1 MINKIRNF
9 AIIAHIDHGKSTLAD
24 RFLEIT
30 GTVPKE
36 KLKPQH
42 LDRLSLERERGITI
56 KMQPV
61 TMEYKGYLLNLI
73 DTPGH
78 VDFAYEV
85 SRALA
90 AVEGAILLVDG
101 TQGIQAQTVAN
112 LEIAQS
118 QNLEIIPAINK
129 IDLEIPNL
137 EELIEEIKELTG
149 KEEIYLVSAKYGTGV
164 EELLSA
170 VIEKIP
176 PPQINATTTRINA
189 DKNNPYESV
198 LDLYKSMNNNPR
210 ESVLDPHASVGLIFD
225 SHFDPYKGIIA
236 HVRVFS
242 GKFKK
247 DQIAFLRQKKF
258 KFKILEVGIFKPEL
272 KEIDELGEGM
282 IGFIATGIKDSGI
295 LTIGDTITLDLETE
309 PLPGYQSPQPNVF
322 ASVYPSE
329 EISFDVFKESLN
341 KLRLN
346 DPSLFVEPTSHPLF
360 GRGFNVGCLGL
371 LHLEIFEER
380 LKREFNTEIII
391 TMPSVKYLVKLKN
404 GEIKEIKNPNELPS
418 EDKILEIQEPKA
430 QVEIF
435 TPQNYLNNIL
445 ELIRENRGE
454 TLYVN
459 TEKIFVRI
467 KAKMPLDELISGFF
481 DELKSVSS
489 GYASL
494 RWEFLGYEKSDLV
507 KLDILIAE
515 EVEPSLSR
523 ILPKSKAEKIARKIL
538 LSLKENLERQEFP
551 IKLQAKIGG
560 RIIARETVPAIYRD
574 IAGWLYGGDRTRK
587 MKLWQKQKK
596 GKKKLE
602 KLFKGKVKVPNKVL
616 IKILKIK

>member
-78 VDFAYEV
+78 VDFTYEV

-90 AVEGAILLVDG
+90 AVEGAVLLIDG

-112 LEIAQS
+112 LEIAKS

-137 EELIEEIKELTG
+137 EELLEEIKELTN
-149 KEEIYLVSAKYGTGV
+149 KEKIYLVSAKYGTGV
-164 EELLSA
+164 EELLNGI
-170 VIEKIP
+170 IEEIKP
-176 PPQINATTTRINA
+176 PKPKEEKTKA
-189 DKNNPYESV
+189 
-198 LDLYKSMNNNPR
+198 
-210 ESVLDPHASVGLIFD
+210 LIFD
-225 SHFDPYKGIIA
+225 SHFDTYRGIIA

-247 DQIAFLRQKKF
+247 DQFAFLRQKKF

-272 KEIDELGEGM
+272 KEIEELGEGM

-309 PLPGYQSPQPNVF
+309 PLSGYKNPQPNVF

-329 EISFDVFKESLN
+329 EISFDAFKESLN

-360 GRGFNVGCLGL
+360 GRGFNIGCLGL

-380 LKREFNTEIII
+380 LRREFNTEIII
-391 TMPSVKYLVKLKN
+391 TMPSVKYLVKLKT
-404 GEIKEIKNPNELPS
+404 GEIKEITNPNELPPL
-418 EDKILEIQEPKA
+418 DKILEIQEPKA
-430 QVEIF
+430 EVEIF
-435 TPQNYLNNIL
+435 TPPQYLNNIL
-445 ELIRENRGE
+445 EIIRKNRGE

-515 EVEPSLSR
+515 EIEPSLSR
-523 ILPKSKAEKIARKIL
+523 ILPKAKAEKIARKIL

-560 RIIARETVPAIYRD
+560 KIIARETVPAIYKD

-602 KLFKGKVKVPNKVL
+602 KIFKGKVKVPNKVL

>member
-149 KEEIYLVSAKYGTGV
+149 KEKIYLVSAKYGTGV
-164 EELLSA
+164 EELLKGI
-170 VIEKIP
+170 IEEIRP
-176 PPQINATTTRINA
+176 PELKEEKAKA
-189 DKNNPYESV
+189 
-198 LDLYKSMNNNPR
+198 
-210 ESVLDPHASVGLIFD
+210 LIFD

-435 TPQNYLNNIL
+435 TPQNYLNSIL
-445 ELIRENRGE
+445 EIIRENRGE

>member
-30 GTVPKE
+30 GTVSKE
-36 KLKPQH
+36 KLVPQY

-61 TMEYKGYLLNLI
+61 TMEYKGYIFNLI

-78 VDFAYEV
+78 VDFTYEV

-90 AVEGAILLVDG
+90 AVEGAILLIDG
-101 TQGIQAQTVAN
+101 TQGIQAQTIAN
-112 LEIAQS
+112 LEIAKS
-118 QNLEIIPAINK
+118 HGLEIVPAINK

-137 EELIEEIKELTG
+137 DKLLEEIKELTH
-149 KEEIYLVSAKYGTGV
+149 KEKVYLISAKFGTGV
-164 EELLSA
+164 EELLNG
-170 VIEKIP
+170 VIEEIKP
-176 PPQINATTTRINA
+176 PKLKDEKAKA
-189 DKNNPYESV
+189 LV
-198 LDLYKSMNNNPR
+198 
-210 ESVLDPHASVGLIFD
+210 FD
-225 SHFDPYKGIIA
+225 SHFDSHKGIIA
-236 HVRVFS
+236 HIRVFS

-247 DQIAFLRQKKF
+247 NQITFLRQKNF

-272 KEIDELGEGM
+272 KEINELQEGM

-309 PLPGYQSPQPNVF
+309 PLPGYKNPQPNVF

-329 EISFDVFKESLN
+329 ETKFEAFKESIN

-346 DPSLFVEPTSHPLF
+346 DPSLFVQPTIHPLL

-380 LKREFNTEIII
+380 LRREFATEIII
-391 TMPSVKYLVKLKN
+391 TLPSVKYLVKLKN
-404 GEIKEIKNPNELPS
+404 GERKEIANPNDLPS
-418 EDKILEIQEPKA
+418 EDKILEILEPKIE
-430 QVEIF
+430 VEIF
-435 TPQNYLNNIL
+435 TPSEYLNGIS
-445 ELIRENRGE
+445 ELLKESRGE
-454 TLYVN
+454 MININ
-459 TEKIFVRI
+459 TEKSILKI
-467 KAKMPLDELISGFF
+467 KAKMPMDELISGFF
-481 DELKSVSS
+481 DDLKSLSS

-494 RWEFLGYEKSDLV
+494 NWKFLGYEKGDLV
-507 KLDILIAE
+507 KVDILIAE
-515 EVEPSLSR
+515 EIEPSLSR
-523 ILPKSKAEKIARKIL
+523 ILPKNKAEKVARKIL

-587 MKLWQKQKK
+587 MKLWQKQKR

-602 KLFKGKVKVPNKVL
+602 KIFRGKIKVPNKVL

>member
-78 VDFAYEV
+78 VDFTYEV

-90 AVEGAILLVDG
+90 AVEGAVLLIDG

-112 LEIAQS
+112 LEIAKS

-137 EELIEEIKELTG
+137 EELLEEIKELTN
-149 KEEIYLVSAKYGTGV
+149 KEKIYLVSAKYGTGV
-164 EELLSA
+164 EELLNGI
-170 VIEKIP
+170 IEEIKP
-176 PPQINATTTRINA
+176 PKPKEEKTKA
-189 DKNNPYESV
+189 
-198 LDLYKSMNNNPR
+198 
-210 ESVLDPHASVGLIFD
+210 LIFD
-225 SHFDPYKGIIA
+225 SHFDTYRGIIA

-247 DQIAFLRQKKF
+247 DQFAFLRQKKF

-272 KEIDELGEGM
+272 KEIEELGEGM

-309 PLPGYQSPQPNVF
+309 PLSGYKNPQPNVF

-329 EISFDVFKESLN
+329 EISFDAFKESLN

-360 GRGFNVGCLGL
+360 GRGFNIGCLGL

-380 LKREFNTEIII
+380 LRREFNTEIII
-391 TMPSVKYLVKLKN
+391 TMPSVKYLVKLKS
-404 GEIKEIKNPNELPS
+404 GEIKEITNPNELPPL
-418 EDKILEIQEPKA
+418 DKILEIQEPKA
-430 QVEIF
+430 EVEIF
-435 TPQNYLNNIL
+435 TPPQYLNNIL
-445 ELIRENRGE
+445 EIIRKNRGE

-515 EVEPSLSR
+515 EIEPSLSR
-523 ILPKSKAEKIARKIL
+523 ILPKAKAEKIARKIL

-560 RIIARETVPAIYRD
+560 KIIARETVPAIYKD

-602 KLFKGKVKVPNKVL
+602 KIFKGKVKVPNKVL

>member
-61 TMEYKGYLLNLI
+61 SMEYKGYLLNLI

-176 PPQINATTTRINA
+176 PPRINTDITRINT
-189 DKNNPYESV
+189 DKIISRLNRPNIDYTDNRN
-198 LDLYKSMNNNPR
+198 LR

-225 SHFDPYKGIIA
+225 SHFDPYRGIIA
-236 HVRVFS
+236 HVRVF
-242 GKFKK
+242 F
-247 DQIAFLRQKKF
+247 R
-258 KFKILEVGIFKPEL
+258 
-272 KEIDELGEGM
+272 
-282 IGFIATGIKDSGI
+282 
-295 LTIGDTITLDLETE
+295 
-309 PLPGYQSPQPNVF
+309 
-322 ASVYPSE
+322 
-329 EISFDVFKESLN
+329 
-341 KLRLN
+341 
-346 DPSLFVEPTSHPLF
+346 
-360 GRGFNVGCLGL
+360 
-371 LHLEIFEER
+371 
-380 LKREFNTEIII
+380 
-391 TMPSVKYLVKLKN
+391 
-404 GEIKEIKNPNELPS
+404 
-418 EDKILEIQEPKA
+418 
-430 QVEIF
+430 
-435 TPQNYLNNIL
+435 
-445 ELIRENRGE
+445 
-454 TLYVN
+454 
-459 TEKIFVRI
+459 
-467 KAKMPLDELISGFF
+467 
-481 DELKSVSS
+481 
-489 GYASL
+489 
-494 RWEFLGYEKSDLV
+494 
-507 KLDILIAE
+507 
-515 EVEPSLSR
+515 
-523 ILPKSKAEKIARKIL
+523 
-538 LSLKENLERQEFP
+538 
-551 IKLQAKIGG
+551 
-560 RIIARETVPAIYRD
+560 
-574 IAGWLYGGDRTRK
+574 
-587 MKLWQKQKK
+587 
-596 GKKKLE
+596 
-602 KLFKGKVKVPNKVL
+602 
-616 IKILKIK
+616 

>member
-61 TMEYKGYLLNLI
+61 TMEYNGHLLNLI

-78 VDFAYEV
+78 VDFTYEV

-149 KEEIYLVSAKYGTGV
+149 KEKIYLVSAKYGTGV
-164 EELLSA
+164 EELLKG
-170 VIEKIP
+170 IIKEIRPPELKEEKTK
-176 PPQINATTTRINA
+176 A
-189 DKNNPYESV
+189 
-198 LDLYKSMNNNPR
+198 
-210 ESVLDPHASVGLIFD
+210 LIFD

-309 PLPGYQSPQPNVF
+309 PLPGYQSPQPNIF

-430 QVEIF
+430 HVEIF
-435 TPQNYLNNIL
+435 TPQNYLNSIL
-445 ELIRENRGE
+445 EIIRENRGE

-551 IKLQAKIGG
+551 IKLQAKISG

>member
-61 TMEYKGYLLNLI
+61 TMEYNGHLLNLI

-78 VDFAYEV
+78 VDFTYEV

-149 KEEIYLVSAKYGTGV
+149 KEKIYLVSAKYGTGV
-164 EELLSA
+164 EELLKG
-170 VIEKIP
+170 IIKEIRPPELKEEKTK
-176 PPQINATTTRINA
+176 A
-189 DKNNPYESV
+189 
-198 LDLYKSMNNNPR
+198 
-210 ESVLDPHASVGLIFD
+210 LIFD

-309 PLPGYQSPQPNVF
+309 PLPGYQSPQPNIF

-430 QVEIF
+430 HVEIF
-435 TPQNYLNNIL
+435 TPQNYLNSIL
-445 ELIRENRGE
+445 EIIRENRGE

>member
-1 MINKIRNF
+1 
-9 AIIAHIDHGKSTLAD
+9 
-24 RFLEIT
+24 
-30 GTVPKE
+30 
-36 KLKPQH
+36 
-42 LDRLSLERERGITI
+42 
-56 KMQPV
+56 
-61 TMEYKGYLLNLI
+61 
-73 DTPGH
+73 
-78 VDFAYEV
+78 
-85 SRALA
+85 
-90 AVEGAILLVDG
+90 
-101 TQGIQAQTVAN
+101 
-112 LEIAQS
+112 
-118 QNLEIIPAINK
+118 
-129 IDLEIPNL
+129 
-137 EELIEEIKELTG
+137 
-149 KEEIYLVSAKYGTGV
+149 
-164 EELLSA
+164 
-170 VIEKIP
+170 
-176 PPQINATTTRINA
+176 
-189 DKNNPYESV
+189 
-198 LDLYKSMNNNPR
+198 
-210 ESVLDPHASVGLIFD
+210 
-225 SHFDPYKGIIA
+225 
-236 HVRVFS
+236 
-242 GKFKK
+242 
-247 DQIAFLRQKKF
+247 
-258 KFKILEVGIFKPEL
+258 
-272 KEIDELGEGM
+272 
-282 IGFIATGIKDSGI
+282 
-295 LTIGDTITLDLETE
+295 
-309 PLPGYQSPQPNVF
+309 
-322 ASVYPSE
+322 
-329 EISFDVFKESLN
+329 
-341 KLRLN
+341 
-346 DPSLFVEPTSHPLF
+346 
-360 GRGFNVGCLGL
+360 
-371 LHLEIFEER
+371 
-380 LKREFNTEIII
+380 
-391 TMPSVKYLVKLKN
+391 MPSVKYLVKLKN

-435 TPQNYLNNIL
+435 TPQNYLNSIL
-445 ELIRENRGE
+445 EIIRENRGE